1 MKPSSDL
8 LLDLLNTASAA
19 TTAAERRFVLLNRT
33 REWLPYEIAL
43 LWHPERGVVAHSG
56 VTDVDHHGPY
66 AQWVQRLAR
75 QLDGRPAG
83 PVSAEQVDPALGRD
97 WTEWWP
103 SQLLWLPAT
112 PAAGD
117 GGDSGD
123 GSDSDAQAAWLLLR
137 DLPWPADEQA
147 ALQDWLRLWRQSVR
161 AAAARTQRPRLINLA
176 ALRPRSP
183 GGTTARPI
191 WQRHRGWIAAAALL
205 ALAALPVRMT
215 LRAPGELVPRE
226 PTVLRVALE
235 GTIQRLR
242 VEPNQAVQAGQVVAE
257 LDDATQASRLQ
268 VARQGLG
275 TAEAEWRQTSQ
286 LALSDARAKVQ
297 LAAAQGKYEERAA
310 EVRYLEQ
317 QVQRTA
323 LLAPHAG
330 VVLVE
335 DPGSWSGRTVNAG
348 EAIMRLAQPQDQ
360 ELEAWLPVGDAID
373 LPPGSPMQ
381 LHLASRPGAPVTAT
395 LRLYAYE
402 AERRP
407 DGSYAYRLRGTLT
420 GSERER
426 LGARG
431 TVRVDGPRVALIY
444 WVLRRPLA
452 ALREVTGL

>member
-8 LLDLLNTASAA
+8 LLDLLNAASAA
-19 TTAAERRFVLLNRT
+19 TSAAERRFVLLNRT

-56 VTDVDHHGPY
+56 VSDVDRHGPY
-66 AQWVQRLAR
+66 AQWVQRLAQ
-75 QLDGRPAG
+75 QLVGRPAG
-83 PVSAEQVDPALGRD
+83 PVNAEQVDPSIGQD
-97 WTEWWP
+97 WTQWWP

-112 PAAGD
+112 PA
-117 GGDSGD
+117 SGAAD
-123 GSDSDAQAAWLLLR
+123 DPDAQAAWLLLR

-147 ALQDWLRLWRQSVR
+147 ALQDWQRLWRQSVR
-161 AAAARTQRPRLINLA
+161 AATAQAQRPRLFNLA
-176 ALRPRSP
+176 ALKSPRSGAP
-183 GGTTARPI
+183 RPV
-191 WQRHRGWIAAAALL
+191 WQRRRGWIAAAALL
-205 ALAALPVRMT
+205 GVALLPVRMT

-257 LDDATQASRLQ
+257 LDDAAQASRLQ
-268 VARQGLG
+268 VARQALG

-297 LAAAQGKYEERAA
+297 LAAAQGKYEEKAA

-330 VVLVE
+330 VVLVD
-335 DPGSWSGRTVNAG
+335 DPGSWSGRTVSAG
-348 EAIMRLAQPQDQ
+348 EAVMRLAQPQDQ

-373 LPPGSPMQ
+373 LPTGSAMQ
-381 LHLASRPGAPVTAT
+381 LHLASRPGAPVAAT

-407 DGSYAYRLRGTLT
+407 DGSYAYRLRGALS

-431 TVRVDGPRVALIY
+431 TVRIDGPRVPLIY

>member
-8 LLDLLNTASAA
+8 LLDLLNAAAAA
-19 TTAAERRFVLLNRT
+19 TTTAERRFVLLNRT

-43 LWHPERGVVAHSG
+43 LWHPRRGIVAHSG
-56 VTDVDHHGPY
+56 VTDVDRHGPY
-66 AQWVQRLAR
+66 AQWVQRLA
-75 QLDGRPAG
+75 QHLVGRPGG
-83 PVSAEQVDPALGRD
+83 PVDAEQVDAAIGQD
-97 WTEWWP
+97 WAQWWP
-103 SQLLWLPAT
+103 AQLLWLPAT
-112 PAAGD
+112 ADTGTGTA
-117 GGDSGD
+117 D
-123 GSDSDAQAAWLLLR
+123 GSDAQTAWLLLR

-147 ALQDWLRLWRQSVR
+147 ALQDWLRLWRQGVR
-161 AAAARTQRPRLINLA
+161 AAEAGSQRPRLINLA
-176 ALRPRSP
+176 ALRPRRQAGSI
-183 GGTTARPI
+183 ARPA

-205 ALAALPVRMT
+205 ALAALPVRLT

-242 VEPNQAVQAGQVVAE
+242 VEPNQVVQAGQVVAE

-268 VARQGLG
+268 VARQALG

-286 LALSDARAKVQ
+286 LALNDPRAKVQ
-297 LAAAQGKYEERAA
+297 LATAQGKYEEKAA

-323 LLAPHAG
+323 LLAPHDG

-335 DPGSWSGRTVNAG
+335 DPGSWSGRTVSAG
-348 EAIMRLAQPQDQ
+348 EAVMRLAQPQDQ

-373 LPPGSPMQ
+373 LPPGSALQ
-381 LHLASRPGAPVTAT
+381 LHLASRPGTPVTAT

-407 DGSYAYRLRGTLT
+407 DGSYAYRLRGKLD
-420 GSERER
+420 EPARER

-431 TVRVDGPRVALIY
+431 TVRIDGPRVPLIY

>member
-8 LLDLLNTASAA
+8 LLDLLNAAAAA

-56 VTDVDHHGPY
+56 VADVDRHGPY
-66 AQWVQRLAR
+66 AQWVQRLA
-75 QLDGRPAG
+75 QQCADRPAG
-83 PVSAEQVDPALGRD
+83 SVTADQIDSATGSD
-97 WTEWWP
+97 WTQWWP
-103 SQLLWLPAT
+103 AQLLWLPA
-112 PAAGD
+112 PSGAGAAAD
-117 GGDSGD
+117 AA
-123 GSDSDAQAAWLLLR
+123 DSDAQATWLLLR
-137 DLPWPADEQA
+137 DLPWSADEQA
-147 ALQDWLRLWRQSVR
+147 ALQGWLRLWRQSVR
-161 AAAARTQRPRLINLA
+161 AAEAHTQRPRLINLA
-176 ALRPRSP
+176 ALRPRRAGS
-183 GGTTARPI
+183 ACVRPA
-191 WQRHRGWIAAAALL
+191 WRRHRGWIAAAALL
-205 ALAALPVRMT
+205 AVALLPVRMT

-235 GTIQRLR
+235 GTVQRLR
-242 VEPNQAVQAGQVVAE
+242 VEPNQTVQAGQVVAE

-268 VARQGLG
+268 VARQALG

-297 LAAAQGKYEERAA
+297 LATAQGKYEEKAA

-335 DPGSWSGRTVNAG
+335 DPGSWGGRTVAAG

-373 LPPGSPMQ
+373 LPPGSAMQ
-381 LHLASRPGAPVTAT
+381 LHLASRPGASVAAT

-407 DGSYAYRLRGTLT
+407 DGSYAYRLRGTLS

-431 TVRVDGPRVALIY
+431 TVRIEGPRVPLIY

>member
-1 MKPSSDL
+1 
-8 LLDLLNTASAA
+8 
-19 TTAAERRFVLLNRT
+19 V
-33 REWLPYEIAL
+33 
-43 LWHPERGVVAHSG
+43 
-56 VTDVDHHGPY
+56 
-66 AQWVQRLAR
+66 
-75 QLDGRPAG
+75 
-83 PVSAEQVDPALGRD
+83 
-97 WTEWWP
+97 
-103 SQLLWLPAT
+103 
-112 PAAGD
+112 AAGD
-117 GGDSGD
+117 AP
-123 GSDSDAQAAWLLLR
+123 DSDAQAAWLLLR

-147 ALQDWLRLWRQSVR
+147 ALQDWLRLWHQSVR
-161 AAAARTQRPRLINLA
+161 AAEARTQRPRLINLA
-176 ALRPRSP
+176 ALRPRPS
-183 GGTTARPI
+183 GSGAARPM

-242 VEPNQAVQAGQVVAE
+242 VEPNQAVQAGQIVAE

-268 VARQGLG
+268 VARQALG

-286 LALSDARAKVQ
+286 LALSDPRAKVQ
-297 LAAAQGKYEERAA
+297 LATAQGKYEEKAA
-310 EVRYLEQ
+310 EVRFLEQ

-330 VVLVE
+330 VVLVD

-373 LPPGSPMQ
+373 LPAGSAMQ

-407 DGSYAYRLRGTLT
+407 DGGYAYRLRGTLS
-420 GSERER
+420 GSDRER

-431 TVRVDGPRVALIY
+431 TVRIDGPRVPLIY

-452 ALREVTGL
+452 ALREVSGL

>member
-1 MKPSSDL
+1 MKPSSDQ
-8 LLDLLNTASAA
+8 LLDLLNAASAA

-43 LWHPERGVVAHSG
+43 LWHPERGIVAHSG
-56 VTDVDHHGPY
+56 VADVDRHGPY

-75 QLDGRPAG
+75 QLNGRPAG
-83 PVSAEQVDPALGRD
+83 PVDAGQVEPAIGQD
-97 WTEWWP
+97 WTQWWP
-103 SQLLWLPAT
+103 AQLLWLPA
-112 PAAGD
+112 AAATAAASD
-117 GGDSGD
+117 A
-123 GSDSDAQAAWLLLR
+123 SDSDAQAAWLLLR

-161 AAAARTQRPRLINLA
+161 AAEARTQRPRLINLA
-176 ALRPRSP
+176 ALRPRPS
-183 GGTTARPI
+183 GSGAARPM
-191 WQRHRGWIAAAALL
+191 WQRHRSWIAAAALL

-242 VEPNQAVQAGQVVAE
+242 VEPNQVVQAGQVVAE

-268 VARQGLG
+268 VARQALG

-286 LALSDARAKVQ
+286 LALSDPRAKVQ
-297 LAAAQGKYEERAA
+297 LATAQGKYEEKAA
-310 EVRYLEQ
+310 EVRFLEQ

-330 VVLVE
+330 VVLVD
-335 DPGSWSGRTVNAG
+335 DPGSWSGRTVAAG

-373 LPPGSPMQ
+373 LPAGSAMQ
-381 LHLASRPGAPVTAT
+381 LHLASRPGTPVAAT

-407 DGSYAYRLRGTLT
+407 DGGYAYRLRGTLS
-420 GSERER
+420 GSDRER

-431 TVRVDGPRVALIY
+431 TVRIDGPRVPLIY